1 MKKFNVTCG
10 SRGGVLPSGSV
21 ASATQPV
28 VCRRSPQAPRS
39 RSIHACCVLGAY
51 DGIKF
56 PKPESGIVTVIY
68 PMTFAPE

>member
-1 MKKFNVTCG
+1 
-10 SRGGVLPSGSV
+10 
-21 ASATQPV
+21 
-28 VCRRSPQAPRS
+28 
-39 RSIHACCVLGAY
+39 VLGAY